1 MGKKASKG
9 KIKASHILVGKQ
21 SLALDLVE
29 ELKMGGNFAELAKK
43 HSTCS
48 SSKKGGNLGEF
59 GRGQMVPE
67 FEKAAY
73 ALNVGQITDQPIK
86 TQFGYHVIKRTK

>member
-1 MGKKASKG
+1 MGKKSSAG
-9 KIKASHILVGKQ
+9 KLKASHILVSKLSQ
-21 SLALDLVE
+21 ATDIIE

-48 SSKKGGNLGEF
+48 SSKKGGNLGQF

-73 ALNVGQITDQPIK
+73 ALNVGQTTDLPVK
-86 TQFGYHVIKRTK
+86 TQFGYHVIKRTG

>member
-1 MGKKASKG
+1 MGKKSKAG
-9 KIKASHILVGKQ
+9 KIKASHILVAKQ
-21 SLALDLVE
+21 SVANDIIE

-48 SSKKGGNLGEF
+48 SSKKGGNLGAF

-67 FEKAAY
+67 FEKAAH
-73 ALNVGQITDQPIK
+73 ALNVGQITDFPIK
-86 TQFGYHVIKRTK
+86 TQFGYHVIKRTG